1 MNMSGTKFNPS
12 AVILVAVVVLV
23 SIFRIAAPYSD
34 NFKEIANFSA
44 VGAIALF
51 GGAYFNSNVKAFAF
65 PLLVLL
71 ISDVFI
77 AQTSGYGFFYGG
89 WYWTYIAFILMVLV
103 SKVLLKKINVQNMV
117 TATISVILIHW
128 IVSDISAM
136 YVPGLYPPTLA
147 GFGAC
152 LIAAIPF
159 ELKFLY
165 GTILYGAVMFGF
177 MAWYPSLSFKKGL
190 SA

>member
-1 MNMSGTKFNPS
+1 MSGTKFNPGTL
-12 AVILVAVVVLV
+12 ILLAIVVLV

-34 NFKEIANFSA
+34 NFREIANFSA

-51 GGAYFNSNVKAFAF
+51 GGAYFNSNLKAFGL

-71 ISDVFI
+71 ISDIFI

-103 SKVLLKKINVQNMV
+103 SKVLLRKVNVQNLV
-117 TATISVILIHW
+117 IAALSVILIHW
-128 IVSDISAM
+128 VVSDISAM

-165 GTILYGAVMFGF
+165 GTVIYGAVMFGF
-177 MAWYPSLSFKKGL
+177 MAWYPSLSLKK
-190 SA
+190 ANA

>member
-1 MNMSGTKFNPS
+1 MSGSKFNPS
-12 AVILVAVVVLV
+12 NIILLSVVVLV

-51 GGAYFNSNVKAFAF
+51 GGAYFNSNLKAYGF

-71 ISDVFI
+71 LSDIFI
-77 AQTSGYGFFYGG
+77 AQTSGFGFFYGG
-89 WYWTYIAFILMVLV
+89 WYWTYIAFVMMVFA
-103 SKVLLKKINVQNMV
+103 SKQLLKKVNAQSLVLS
-117 TATISVILIHW
+117 TIVITLIHW
-128 IVSDISAM
+128 VVSDISAM
-136 YVPGLYPPTLA
+136 YVPGLYPTTLA

-165 GTILYGAVMFGF
+165 GTLVYGSVMFGV
-177 MAWYPSLSFKKGL
+177 MALYPSLSLKK
-190 SA
+190 SVNA

>member
-1 MNMSGTKFNPS
+1 MSGAKFNPS
-12 AVILVAVVVLV
+12 AVILVAIVVLV

-103 SKVLLKKINVQNMV
+103 SKVLLRKINVQNMV

-165 GTILYGAVMFGF
+165 GTIIYGTVMFGF